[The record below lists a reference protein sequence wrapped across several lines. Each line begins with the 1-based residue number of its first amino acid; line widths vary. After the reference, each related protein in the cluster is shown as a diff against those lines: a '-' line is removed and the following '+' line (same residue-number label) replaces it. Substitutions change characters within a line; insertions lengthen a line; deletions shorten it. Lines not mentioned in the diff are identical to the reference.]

1 MITCTMIPCIKYI
14 SPALV
19 FNKIFLKLYSILV
32 TILFLIQTSW
42 FYIDLILNRYR
53 KSRKANSKIDSLSVQ
68 HKVNILIEKLK
79 GDKKLDKNCICL
91 TEVLSKGFG
100 ESKKAEKLALQL
112 LKSYIL

>member
-42 FYIDLILNRYR
+42 FYIDLILNRFVA
-53 KSRKANSKIDSLSVQ
+53 SM
-68 HKVNILIEKLK
+68 
-79 GDKKLDKNCICL
+79 NCISWIGSDLFIINC
-91 TEVLSKGFG
+91 
-100 ESKKAEKLALQL
+100 
-112 LKSYIL
+112 SYNNKCCSVIMLWIIGVISTYIICYSLN